1 MKVATGKVV
10 GGKVVLEG
18 EPLAEGSVVT
28 VVARDDEEA
37 FDVSP
42 DEERALLQAIAQADR
57 GQVVSWEELRE
68 QLRRSVGA
76 SRFDSKSRT
85 TLGPRSRRRQ
95 RGGPKTGRPP
105 PKRSLKILTTSL
117 ACFVCNPPWAQGH
130 AVPVCQASAESRSFE
145 FGTTCTTE

>member
-28 VVARDDEEA
+28 VVAKEDDEA

-42 DEERALLQAIAQADR
+42 EEERALLAAIAQADR

-68 QLRRSVGA
+68 QLRRSG
-76 SRFDSKSRT
+76 
-85 TLGPRSRRRQ
+85 
-95 RGGPKTGRPP
+95 
-105 PKRSLKILTTSL
+105 
-117 ACFVCNPPWAQGH
+117 
-130 AVPVCQASAESRSFE
+130 
-145 FGTTCTTE
+145 